1 MNIPHRS
8 IARRSQMMAF
18 RLAVIVV
25 VIGSG
30 NQINAQELPI
40 TQPAAL
46 PPTLTLNLWPG
57 PPPIPHL
64 LTTQPATR
72 PARASTRL
80 ATRPATR
87 PIVEHDDGT
96 GRIFGVSIPAMLVYL
111 PTDQPKPAGR
121 TAIIVCPGGGYSHL
135 TRLVGADGMV
145 NESLPRGVVIISLKY
160 RLIPPAPNLPTVAA
174 EALLD
179 GQRAVRLVRAHAAE
193 WQIDPHRVGL
203 LGWSAGANL
212 GINIATHFDDGN
224 PQSPDTVEHQ
234 SDRPDFVALLSPW
247 PARQTIGAYPVT
259 KNSPPAFICS
269 ARDDRTAPVSF
280 AQAIAAAY
288 DTAGATEQLWLIDKG
303 GHAAFEIGNPGEGS
317 GWLARFWPWLSKIGM
332 YDQ

>member
-1 MNIPHRS
+1 MTS
-8 IARRSQMMAF
+8 AQCGRRVAF
-18 RLAVIVV
+18 GLA
-25 VIGSG
+25 IGALIWSG
-30 NQINAQELPI
+30 SRADAQ
-40 TQPAAL
+40 QPPATHPAP
-46 PPTLTLNLWPG
+46 PPTITLNLWPG
-57 PPPIPHL
+57 PPPVPHL
-64 LTTQPATR
+64 PTTQPSTR
-72 PARASTRL
+72 PARTT
-80 ATRPATR
+80 TRPSTR

-111 PTDQPKPAGR
+111 PTDQSKPAGR

-247 PARQTIGAYPVT
+247 PARQTISAYPVT

-288 DTAGATEQLWLIDKG
+288 DTAGATEQLWLVDKG

-317 GWLARFWPWLSKIGM
+317 GWLNRFWPWLAKIGM
-332 YDQ
+332 YNQ